1 MNKSRAQWRALVTK
15 IPLHSDNLDKVP
27 QITDGIKNMLRSN
40 PKIFL
45 GKEAP
50 HCFLSRV
57 EGSYAELTIG
67 CNLKH
72 MVNFFS
78 NIPITGG
85 IDHFCFLFIELS
97 PSNTLTSIE
106 KK

>member
-1 MNKSRAQWRALVTK
+1 MNKSRAQWRAMVTK
-15 IPLHSDNLDKVP
+15 IPLQSDNLDKVP
-27 QITDGIKNMLRSN
+27 QIADGIKNMLRSN
-40 PKIFL
+40 QKIFL

-50 HCFLSRV
+50 YCFLSRV

-78 NIPITGG
+78 NVYITGG
-85 IDHFCFLFIELS
+85 IDRFYFL
-97 PSNTLTSIE
+97 SI
-106 KK
+106 